1 MDETRRKMTD
11 RIQLVSDKGE
21 SMQQWGW
28 GVVSVALLI
37 FVSTYQNNKGL
48 VVFSIILG
56 ILGIMM
62 VRGSAKKE
70 RNSENHKDT

>member
-11 RIQLVSDKGE
+11 RIQLLSDKGE

-37 FVSTYQNNKGL
+37 FVSTYQNNTGL
-48 VVFSIILG
+48 VVFSIGLG

>member
-1 MDETRRKMTD
+1 MDEARRKMTD
-11 RIQLVSDKGE
+11 RIQRVSDKGE

-28 GVVSVALLI
+28 GVVSIALLI

-48 VVFSIILG
+48 VVFSIVLG

-62 VRGSAKKE
+62 VRVSAKKE

>member
-48 VVFSIILG
+48 VIFSIILG
-56 ILGIMM
+56 ILCIMM
-62 VRGSAKKE
+62 VRGSEKK
-70 RNSENHKDT
+70 

>member
-21 SMQQWGW
+21 DMQQWGW
-28 GVVSVALLI
+28 GVVSIALLI

-56 ILGIMM
+56 IIGIMM
-62 VRGSAKKE
+62 VRGGTKKE
-70 RNSENHKDT
+70 KNSENHKDT

>member
-1 MDETRRKMTD
+1 MTD

-21 SMQQWGW
+21 DMQQWGW
-28 GVVSVALLI
+28 GVVSIALLI

-56 ILGIMM
+56 IIGIMM
-62 VRGSAKKE
+62 VRGGAKKE
-70 RNSENHKDT
+70 KNSENHKDT

>member
-62 VRGSAKKE
+62 VRASAKKE

>member
-1 MDETRRKMTD
+1 MTD

-21 SMQQWGW
+21 DMQQWGW
-28 GVVSVALLI
+28 GVVSIALLI

-62 VRGSAKKE
+62 VRASAKKE

>member
-1 MDETRRKMTD
+1 MTD

-21 SMQQWGW
+21 DMQQWGW

-48 VVFSIILG
+48 VVFSSILG

-62 VRGSAKKE
+62 VRASAKKE

>member
-1 MDETRRKMTD
+1 
-11 RIQLVSDKGE
+11 
-21 SMQQWGW
+21 MQQWGW
-28 GVVSVALLI
+28 GVVSIALLI

-48 VVFSIILG
+48 VAFSIVLG

-62 VRGSAKKE
+62 VRVSAKKE

>member
-1 MDETRRKMTD
+1 
-11 RIQLVSDKGE
+11 
-21 SMQQWGW
+21 MQQWGW

-37 FVSTYQNNKGL
+37 FVSTYQNNNGL
-48 VVFSIILG
+48 VVFSIVLG

-62 VRGSAKKE
+62 VKASAKKE